1 MRNAVAPNP
10 STTYIFIHRRVQIN
24 IVSLNSR
31 AERKQEPSLI
41 NLQKSSHCLNMTR
54 ISLKGVYGVE
64 MKIQENSKIKLQE
77 EDEL

>member
-1 MRNAVAPNP
+1 MRNAVVPNP
-10 STTYIFIHRRVQIN
+10 SSTYTFIHRRVKMN
-24 IVSLNSR
+24 IASLDSR

-41 NLQKSSHCLNMTR
+41 NLQKSSHCLYMTR